1 MSSSNVELIDKLKGV
16 RLEILNELKKV
27 IVGQD
32 EFEIKVGES
41 LKLEDYLSASDPID
55 GDIEIDYN
63 LPEMNEE
70 GNYIIVVSAR
80 DSNGNKKDKK
90 VTVTVL
96 PN

>member
-1 MSSSNVELIDKLKGV
+1 MIIYMFSSVKVGRVVDTQYP
-16 RLEILNELKKV
+16 V